1 MTRRHTILYLSARIL
16 AAILSLA
23 AVVIFARLAGAA
35 AFGTY
40 LLILA
45 TSLVLNCLTLQWL
58 RYALFQAYQPEKAA
72 DQIATYARIVL
83 GMVGLASLIFLL
95 VEFSGLMDRRITLAV
110 FVIMLGMTF
119 YDAMAEI
126 GRVKLHAGTVA
137 LATVLRAAFT
147 IVLGIS
153 ALHIFNDP
161 VALAIAVGLANLMAV
176 VPILYRIWP
185 DLIAGTPSREM
196 AAGFLRYAWP
206 LAIALAFSMIATLA
220 ERYILAAQL
229 GAQALG
235 PYGASTDFVRQGFI
249 VIGEGLM
256 MALVTL
262 AKSHATAGRNDE
274 ARAIL
279 RMASRLFSFVAVFG
293 IGFFVLV
300 GGLVLQ
306 TLYGAE
312 FVAALEPVVPWI
324 VLSGALL
331 MMRNY
336 YLGQVIYFRGSARI
350 ELYVSIAAVLVVI
363 VTSVLL
369 IPLIGVLGAALSQV
383 AGQSVACAAMAVYG
397 RRAFQMPFD
406 LKALIGMVAVV
417 GALVLMAK
425 LIETPG
431 LTVWDR
437 AAIDV
442 AALSL
447 AALGVIA
454 WLRLW
459 KRPVVS

>member
-1 MTRRHTILYLSARIL
+1 MTRWHTFLYLSARIL

-58 RYALFQAYQPEKAA
+58 RYALFQAYKPEKSA
-72 DQIATYARIVL
+72 DQIATYVRIVL
-83 GMVGLASLIFLL
+83 AMVGLASVVFLL
-95 VEFSGLMDRRITLAV
+95 IELSGLIDRRIALGV
-110 FVIMLGMTF
+110 FTIMLGMTF
-119 YDAMAEI
+119 YDAMAEV
-126 GRVKLHAGTVA
+126 GRIKLQAGTVA
-137 LATVLRAAFT
+137 GATVLRAALT
-147 IVLGIS
+147 ITFGVF
-153 ALHIFNDP
+153 ALETFNDP
-161 VALAIAVGLANLMAV
+161 IVLAMAIGLANLIAV
-176 VPILYRIWP
+176 APILYRIWP
-185 DLIAGTPSREM
+185 DLVGGAPSREI
-196 AAGFLRYAWP
+196 ASGFFRYALP
-206 LAIALAFSMIATLA
+206 LAMALAFSMIAALA

-229 GAQALG
+229 GTQALG
-235 PYGASTDFVRQGFI
+235 PYGASTDFIRQGFT

-262 AKSHATAGRNDE
+262 AKSHATAGRNEE
-274 ARAIL
+274 ARVIL

-336 YLGQVIYFRGSARI
+336 YLGQVIYFRGSATI

-369 IPLIGVLGAALSQV
+369 IPSMGILGAALSQV

-397 RRAFQMPFD
+397 RRTFQMPFD
-406 LKALIGMVAVV
+406 LKALIGMIAVV
-417 GALVLMAK
+417 GTLVLMAK

-431 LTVWDR
+431 LTVWGR

-442 AALSL
+442 SALSL
-447 AALGVIA
+447 AALGVIV

-459 KRPVVS
+459 KRPAVS